1 MNKLWI
7 ITILMAMMML
17 SVVSAVSEYGIYT
30 ENVDF
35 DFVTNATESAVTY
48 LRDNYYGVAYIDDS
62 GDGHLRVIETA
73 GSFIINN
80 SVDEWDF
87 ATGVSNLDL
96 MSFNNETGLSVISYL
111 SSSEG
116 KYKSFD
122 VYANGTINPRSSTSE
137 TSNTYTLLK
146 TIKTSNTTFMTTI
159 VSNNWASTIN
169 IYNTGYTIGPTGIMT
184 ESIGNKF
191 YKYTDT
197 TTGISYM
204 DMQKIGGT
212 CYIFF
217 RENGKGRYDTLS
229 CNNLEW
235 SGGGAAVP
243 STISFSTFEAN
254 EIYDIDTSYDEDGGF
269 IYLTYGETLDK
280 YPVIAVRNAT
290 SFSLLDKERLFEE
303 TTTYNKIYTLSQQYL
318 LNMYVKDSA
327 LYATSYTVANDG
339 TLTNEYNE
347 SIYVNSGFS
356 DLTAMPTTT
365 DNFLLSHEDYDDIS
379 LRTLGIGLIPP
390 PGPED
395 TTVTIK
401 DENTLGAFNQTDL
414 TLTFNAYCT
423 NNTAYQS
430 EITSETESIAV
441 DCNYTGFGIEVE
453 YELSNVTYSYTRYY
467 LRDLDDT
474 YGQFDLNVYLVNPYD
489 TDFVTTNVIINDLR
503 NTYENAEVFFEKN
516 IDGVTTQITAF
527 DLDLQDSI
535 KAVLMTDEIY
545 YVYIKS
551 DETGKVF
558 LGKYLSA
565 SAGTLEDYKVF
576 NLFDIQMGPNYLNLD
591 QKFDYKIYT
600 EDYQVEYN
608 AKTVSTLQPNLI
620 NLTIKIYNGTSS
632 DDTLIYND
640 TLGGEYD
647 PDNLY
652 PLLSGNE
659 NLSAYEN
666 DSVYAEMTIWFSESS
681 TPYQKP
687 YNTQLW
693 YGNEKIK
700 LPLTDY
706 VDQSF
711 LDWFI
716 LILLS
721 IVALYAT
728 IETANMASLAI
739 IGMAALFVVFGW
751 FGVGTGTLALAALI
765 SLVSLLAK
773 KGGNPQ

>member
-1 MNKLWI
+1 MEFIKMNKLWI

-96 MSFNNETGLSVISYL
+96 ISFNQETGLSVISYL

-254 EIYDIDTSYDEDGGF
+254 EIYDID
-269 IYLTYGETLDK
+269 
-280 YPVIAVRNAT
+280 
-290 SFSLLDKERLFEE
+290 
-303 TTTYNKIYTLSQQYL
+303 
-318 LNMYVKDSA
+318 
-327 LYATSYTVANDG
+327 
-339 TLTNEYNE
+339 
-347 SIYVNSGFS
+347 
-356 DLTAMPTTT
+356 
-365 DNFLLSHEDYDDIS
+365 
-379 LRTLGIGLIPP
+379 
-390 PGPED
+390 
-395 TTVTIK
+395 
-401 DENTLGAFNQTDL
+401 
-414 TLTFNAYCT
+414 
-423 NNTAYQS
+423 
-430 EITSETESIAV
+430 
-441 DCNYTGFGIEVE
+441 
-453 YELSNVTYSYTRYY
+453 
-467 LRDLDDT
+467 
-474 YGQFDLNVYLVNPYD
+474 
-489 TDFVTTNVIINDLR
+489 
-503 NTYENAEVFFEKN
+503 
-516 IDGVTTQITAF
+516 
-527 DLDLQDSI
+527 
-535 KAVLMTDEIY
+535 
-545 YVYIKS
+545 
-551 DETGKVF
+551 
-558 LGKYLSA
+558 
-565 SAGTLEDYKVF
+565 
-576 NLFDIQMGPNYLNLD
+576 
-591 QKFDYKIYT
+591 
-600 EDYQVEYN
+600 
-608 AKTVSTLQPNLI
+608 
-620 NLTIKIYNGTSS
+620 
-632 DDTLIYND
+632 
-640 TLGGEYD
+640 
-647 PDNLY
+647 
-652 PLLSGNE
+652 
-659 NLSAYEN
+659 
-666 DSVYAEMTIWFSESS
+666 
-681 TPYQKP
+681 
-687 YNTQLW
+687 
-693 YGNEKIK
+693 
-700 LPLTDY
+700 
-706 VDQSF
+706 
-711 LDWFI
+711 
-716 LILLS
+716 
-721 IVALYAT
+721 
-728 IETANMASLAI
+728 
-739 IGMAALFVVFGW
+739 
-751 FGVGTGTLALAALI
+751 
-765 SLVSLLAK
+765 
-773 KGGNPQ
+773 